1 VAKGL
6 SEFSN
11 HEWNIPAEENV
22 HKCTE
27 VHAGGHVPRNDGS
40 NGPSSIDER
49 RCKRASLFAI
59 LAKERLQSPGQ
70 SRDTVHT
77 MASLASMA
85 NLFFKVS
92 PMPPIVFQ

>member
-1 VAKGL
+1 MQLSKRFSPGRLKHIQASIDNSDRTKGRSVAKGL

-11 HEWNIPAEENV
+11 HGWNIPAEENV

-27 VHAGGHVPRNDGS
+27 VHAEGHVPRNDAS

-59 LAKERLQSPGQ
+59 LAKERLQSPG
-70 SRDTVHT
+70 
-77 MASLASMA
+77 
-85 NLFFKVS
+85 
-92 PMPPIVFQ
+92 